1 MELSQ
6 QAMLQKFENLSC
18 QHWHITLALIEEHHE
33 IFCLTFVVELLR
45 IHLDIW
51 WQLWWHIVASS
62 NPNKEGH
69 GFALNKQPQQPV
81 LYWEHKTK
89 LCHQYLWHFKES
101 SWSGIWKVLTNP
113 TVILH
118 FRPLGRLLFRASL
131 LKFN

>member
-51 WQLWWHIVASS
+51 WQLWCHILASS
-62 NPNKEGH
+62 SPSKKGHANRNKEEY
-69 GFALNKQPQQPV
+69 L
-81 LYWEHKTK
+81 ESTK
-89 LCHQYLWHFKES
+89 LSFANRIFFAFK
-101 SWSGIWKVLTNP
+101 WVLLIKDTDKKGLP
-113 TVILH
+113 TIKREKTLRY
-118 FRPLGRLLFRASL
+118 FAFLSFG
-131 LKFN
+131 